1 MVWNATVWAL
11 RAMFCSS
18 LVACA
23 ATPPAHSGPAASSG
37 PQIQRNIVYGSG
49 IVEAST
55 EPRARDLLMD
65 AYLPASATGAPSPA
79 VIMVFGGAYH
89 RGTKDDVSFSEDGAQ
104 DSSMADYCLA
114 FARKGI
120 ACFAIEYRL
129 TPEDPAFPPE
139 FAAAQTVPKLLLED
153 AAATARIALVRQ
165 AMGLPPL
172 DALSRE
178 QYWAATFAAV
188 ADTRTALD
196 HIRTNAAAYNIAA
209 DQIALGGFSAGAVTV
224 LNVAYGTDTDIAGV
238 VSLSGG
244 IWGHDITQTVSPQG
258 PPLLMFVGQTDL
270 PGMRWGSGVI
280 AGQFREKGV
289 RVETAWVPGFG
300 HFYPMG
306 ATTLGPDFTKQTVEE
321 RALAFLDSVFVT
333 AEAVD

>member
-1 MVWNATVWAL
+1 MVYDAAAWTL
-11 RAMFCSS
+11 RGILCFLLAG
-18 LVACA
+18 CA
-23 ATPPAHSGPAASSG
+23 AMPPAHAEVPAS
-37 PQIQRNIVYGSG
+37 PEPKIQRNIVYGSG

-55 EPRARDLLMD
+55 QPRPRNLLMD
-65 AYLPASATGAPSPA
+65 AYLPASTAAAPSPA
-79 VIMVFGGAYH
+79 IIMVFGGAYH
-89 RGTKDDVSFSEDGAQ
+89 RGTKDDVSFNEDGAQ

-114 FARKGI
+114 FARHDI

-139 FAAAQTVPKLLLED
+139 FATALTVPKTLLED
-153 AAATARIALVRQ
+153 PGATARIALVRQ
-165 AMGLPPL
+165 AMGLPPF

-188 ADTRTALD
+188 ADTRSALD
-196 HIRTNAAAYNIAA
+196 HIRGNAAAYNIAS
-209 DQIALGGFSAGAVTV
+209 DRIALGGFSAGAVTA
-224 LNVAYGTDTDIAGV
+224 LNVAYGTDADISAV
-238 VSLSGG
+238 LSLSGG
-244 IWGHDITQTVSPQG
+244 IWGHDITQTVSPEG
-258 PPLLMFVGQTDL
+258 PPLLMFLGQTDL

-280 AGQFREKGV
+280 ASQFSKMGL

-321 RALAFLDSVFVT
+321 RSLTFLGSAFGET
-333 AEAVD
+333 GAAE